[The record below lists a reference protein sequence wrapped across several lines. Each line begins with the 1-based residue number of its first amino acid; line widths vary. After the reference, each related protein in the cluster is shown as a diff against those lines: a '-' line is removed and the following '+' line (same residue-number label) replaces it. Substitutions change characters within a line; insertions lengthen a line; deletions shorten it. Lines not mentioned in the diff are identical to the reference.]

1 MMDKVRI
8 GMLGCGQVAHL
19 YGPIFEYLDKG
30 ELVAAIDI
38 DADAARGIAEKYGVG
53 RVYTD
58 VRQASDDD
66 NIDAV
71 IVGTP
76 PNVHAEQIELL
87 ASRGKHILCEKPM
100 ASTVQDCLRI
110 IQVCNQNNV
119 KLQMAHMK
127 RFMRGNQKVKALVD
141 AEALGRVFMAEC
153 HWDCAVPQLIGTY
166 RERRETGGGSL
177 QDHGPHSFDLIRWW
191 TGSDIL
197 QVSASVGI
205 IHPRRLTEDFA
216 VVTLEH
222 ENGMVSY
229 HHMTRV
235 SYGREHSQDTYRLYG
250 TQGTLVVKNDHH
262 FPTTSLEPPEILLY
276 KQNGVMQRLDP
287 GRVWSLSDT
296 ITENS
301 AFYNQTKAFCDCI
314 VEDTE
319 PRVTGDDGLHAME
332 AVVAAY
338 VSASRGVKVRLP
350 FRETV
355 DLNQLFDDISER
367 SRKMFGED
375 YVIADPWT
383 SGPGLATP
391 RPFEPPRTKEK

>member
-1 MMDKVRI
+1 MDKVRI